1 MNAPDLTIFSKH
13 SVGKRIAANTGL
25 MLGSKT
31 LSVILGLGSLIIAA
45 KSLSVVALG
54 VILFLHAYH
63 LFFAEL
69 ATFQAW
75 QTIIRFGMD
84 DVKDE
89 DSSSLSRLLKFG
101 YKLDILSA
109 IAAFLLAIACFSI
122 VVLIGETFPDFFQRD
137 GQFIDVRE
145 LQTLVILYCSLL
157 LFRHR
162 GTSIGVF
169 RLFDRFDVLAWHGV
183 VMPAVRFIG
192 VLIAAYL
199 GADMKG
205 FLLAWFIGS
214 LADYLLLPILAA
226 RELKL
231 RHLLRPV
238 FKAKSKIFNQ
248 RQGVWPFV
256 IKANLDATLAASNV
270 HLPVLLVMGVFG
282 AGWVTIYRTAEEVAK
297 LLSEGFK
304 LLDQVIYPELA
315 KMVSVGEATKIWK
328 LVIKTAMI
336 LLVIGLAAS
345 LVLLLFLGGLLGL
358 FLPEEYVEAA
368 PLASLLVPAAALL
381 GMAAPLYPVLYATD
395 HPERAI
401 YARGA
406 GVLVYILSFFVLSFT
421 IGRMAP
427 GWAAIAGNL
436 VAVGLLLLLAKQA
449 LDKVVVRENM
459 DVIGANQLGPSFS
472 LIGDSE
478 ARIWGLPVREW
489 QKRTFKKAGAD
500 IDRVV
505 GMDDQG
511 IYHHIDWIM
520 SAELSKSFTKT
531 TRTALI
537 SNGTIVSLSGANEN
551 EAKMLIG
558 QSESNLSK
566 TNFIS
571 VEPSDINDG
580 YIKSLRKS
588 ELPYVLNIYETPI
601 LDIMRKQFKSSYK
614 GITDFVTKWFWPI
627 PAFYVTRL
635 CAYLRMTPNQVTT
648 IGFFLMLAATY
659 FFWNGAWAFGFLCG
673 WMMTFL
679 DTVDG
684 KLARTTMTYSYWGN
698 IYDHGIDLVHPPFWY
713 WAWFMGLGG
722 SYQFSEP
729 LFIALLSIWVGYIV
743 DRIIE
748 GIFMRRH
755 GFHIHVWTRF
765 NSGLR
770 FFIARR
776 NPNTFIMM
784 IGIMMTL
791 FWSGA
796 GEWAFLLIAIWTWVC
811 IGANFATLIAGYIAK
826 GPLIS
831 WMDS

>member
-1 MNAPDLTIFSKH
+1 VKTPDLTIRSKH

-31 LSVILGLGSLIIAA
+31 LSVILGLGSLIVAA
-45 KSLSVVALG
+45 KSLSVSALG
-54 VILFLHAYH
+54 IILFLHAYH

-75 QTIIRFGMD
+75 QTIIRFGFD
-84 DVKDE
+84 DVKND
-89 DSSSLSRLLKFG
+89 DAPSLSRLLKFG
-101 YKLDILSA
+101 YKLDILSGFV
-109 IAAFLLAIACFSI
+109 AFILAIACFSL
-122 VVLIGETFPDFFQRD
+122 VVLIAKSFPEYFQRE
-137 GQFIDVRE
+137 GQVIEVGD
-145 LQTLVILYCSLL
+145 LQTLAIFYCSLL
-157 LFRHR
+157 IVRHR

-183 VMPAVRFIG
+183 AMPAVRFVG
-192 VLIAAYL
+192 VLIAANM
-199 GADMKG
+199 GADLKG
-205 FLLAWFIGS
+205 FLLAWYIGS
-214 LADYLLLPILAA
+214 LVDYLLLPVLAA

-238 FKAKSKIFNQ
+238 FKAKSKIFGQ
-248 RQGVWPFV
+248 KKGVWPFV
-256 IKANLDATLAASNV
+256 IKANLDAALAASNV
-270 HLPVLLVMGVFG
+270 HLPVLLVMSVFG
-282 AGWVTIYRTAEEVAK
+282 AAWVTIYRTAEEVAK

-315 KMVSVGEATKIWK
+315 KMVGTGEAKKIWE
-328 LVIKTAMI
+328 LVIKTAII

-345 LVLLLFLGGLLGL
+345 LVIWFFLGGLLGL
-358 FLPEEYVEAA
+358 FLPEDYVEAA

-406 GVLVYILSFFVLSFT
+406 GVLVYILSFFLLSFT

-436 VAVGLLLLLAKQA
+436 VAVGLLLLLAKRA
-449 LDKVVVRENM
+449 LDKVVVGENLN
-459 DVIGANQLGPSFS
+459 VTGAEQANPGFS
-472 LIGDSE
+472 LIGDNE
-478 ARIWGLPVREW
+478 ARIWGLPIREW
-489 QKRTFKKAGAD
+489 QKRAFKKAGAD
-500 IDRVV
+500 TDIALGV
-505 GMDDQG
+505 DDQA

-520 SAELSKSFTKT
+520 SAELSKSFART
-531 TRTALI
+531 TRIALI
-537 SNGTIVSLSGANEN
+537 SNGIVVSLSGASKD
-551 EAKMLIG
+551 EAESLIG
-558 QSESNLSK
+558 QDQTLLENTSFTK
-566 TNFIS
+566 AQ
-571 VEPSDINDG
+571 PSDINDG

-588 ELPYVLNIYETPI
+588 EPPYVLNIDETPI
-601 LDIMRKQFKSSYK
+601 LEIMRKQFKSSYK
-614 GITDFVTKWFWPI
+614 GITDFVTKWVWPV

-635 CAYLRMTPNQVTT
+635 CAHLRMTPNQVTT

-659 FFWNGAWAFGFLCG
+659 FFWNGAWAIGFLCG
-673 WMMTFL
+673 WTMTFL

-713 WAWFMGLGG
+713 WAWFIGLGG
-722 SYQFSEP
+722 GYNLSEP
-729 LFIALLSIWVGYIV
+729 LFIGLIAIWIGYIV

-748 GIFMRRH
+748 GIFMRKH

-784 IGIMMTL
+784 IGMILTL
-791 FWSGA
+791 YWAGA
-796 GEWAFLLIAIWTWVC
+796 GEWAFLLIAIWTWLC
-811 IGANFATLIAGYIAK
+811 IGANFVTLIIGYMAK
-826 GPLIS
+826 APLIS